1 MDSVSRQRDGRGA
14 PPRSRPITP
23 GRVAIFSLLPA
34 ILLFGTAEIALRVAR
49 FEFHGIP
56 RHFQFGAN
64 VDHDLRRDL
73 AVPDAN
79 LFWRLN
85 VREDTAAFLVR
96 QRHVHPALRARTGAD
111 RHSPDTI
118 RVVAMGDS
126 CTFFGTPPYPG
137 TLERGLL
144 ERGLQAEVFSAS
156 VPGYT
161 SHQGLRWFE
170 SEIADYRPDWVT
182 VYYGWNDHW
191 LAMRA
196 TDRELDRAT
205 NLSGRIAARLLAH
218 VRLVQAGAYLRAR
231 LWAPRTGERVQ
242 RVPLDH
248 YRDNLEALCR
258 GIQDAGAIAL
268 FVTAPSDL
276 DPGDVRRLQ
285 DQGQVKPDL
294 DVTRL
299 HEEYND
305 VVREVAS
312 GCGAEIVDFAEEAS
326 RTHGFVSEDG
336 IHLTRR
342 GIDWLALTLED
353 RVAAVA
359 PGGQR

>member
-1 MDSVSRQRDGRGA
+1 MDSVSRQRDRSSR
-14 PPRSRPITP
+14 PRRSRPLTP
-23 GRVAIFSLLPA
+23 GRIALFSCLPA
-34 ILLFGTAEIALRVAR
+34 ILLFGSAEIALRLAR
-49 FEFHGIP
+49 FEFHGVP
-56 RHFQFGAN
+56 RHFQFGEN

-73 AVPDAN
+73 AVPDPD
-79 LFWRLN
+79 LFWRLT
-85 VREDTAAFLVR
+85 VREDTAAFLIR
-96 QRHVHPALRARTGAD
+96 QRHVHPDLRTSTGAD
-111 RHSPDTI
+111 RHSADTI

-126 CTFFGTPPYPG
+126 CTFFGTPPYPR
-137 TLERGLL
+137 TLQRRLL
-144 ERGLQAEVFSAS
+144 ERGLDAEVFSAS

-170 SEIADYRPDWVT
+170 SEIADYRPDWVM

-191 LAMRA
+191 LAMRE
-196 TDRELDRAT
+196 TDRELDRETSLAASVAERLAAT
-205 NLSGRIAARLLAH
+205 I
-218 VRLVQAGAYLRAR
+218 RLVQAGAYLRAR
-231 LWAPRTGERVQ
+231 LGASRSGASVQ

-258 GIQDAGAIAL
+258 GIRDGGAIAL
-268 FVTAPSDL
+268 FITAPSEL
-276 DPGDVRRLQ
+276 DPEDVRRLQ

-294 DVTRL
+294 DVTGL

-312 GCGAEIVDFAEEAS
+312 GCGAQIVDFAEEAS
-326 RTHGFVSEDG
+326 TKHGFVSEDG

-342 GIDWLALTLED
+342 GIDWLALELED
-353 RVAAVA
+353 RVAAHA